1 MIYSLRGK
9 LIMAQPG
16 WIVVECSG
24 VGYRCAVSLTTLSM
38 LPNTGSEVFIYTYM
52 NVREDAVDLF
62 GFADERELDA
72 FKLLTSVNG
81 VGPKAGL
88 ALLSDFTFD
97 KLALAI
103 ASGDSK
109 PLTRTAGIG
118 NKIAQR
124 LVLELKDKLGGIAA
138 ENDEVIAKVTE
149 AVANRGNISEAIAA
163 LCSLGYGQSETA
175 AALAGCDE
183 NSSVE
188 ELIKFGLKK
197 LAKF

>member
-16 WIVVECSG
+16 VIVVECGG
-24 VGYRCAVSLTTLSM
+24 VGYKCAVSLTTLSM
-38 LPNTGSEVFIYTYM
+38 LPNKGSEVFIYTYM

-109 PLTRTAGIG
+109 ALTKTAGIG
-118 NKIAQR
+118 NKIAQHI
-124 LVLELKDKLGGIAA
+124 VLELKDKLGGISTG
-138 ENDEVIAKVTE
+138 NDDVIAKVTE

-163 LCSLGYGQSETA
+163 LCSLGYGQSEA
-175 AALAGCDE
+175 AAVLAGCDE
-183 NSSVE
+183 SSSVE

>member
-16 WIVVECSG
+16 VIVVECGG
-24 VGYRCAVSLTTLSM
+24 VGYKCAVSLTTLSM
-38 LPNTGSEVFIYTYM
+38 LPNKGSEVFIYTYM

-109 PLTRTAGIG
+109 ALTKTAGIG

-124 LVLELKDKLGGIAA
+124 IVLELKDKLGGISTG
-138 ENDEVIAKVTE
+138 NDDVIAKVTE

-163 LCSLGYGQSETA
+163 LCSLGYGQSEA
-175 AALAGCDE
+175 AAVLAGCDE
-183 NSSVE
+183 SSSVE

>member
-9 LIMAQPG
+9 LTAAQPG
-16 WIVVECSG
+16 MIVVECAG
-24 VGYRCAVSLTTLSM
+24 VGYRCSVSMTTLSM
-38 LPNTGSEVFIYTYM
+38 LPNVGSEVFVYTYM
-52 NVREDAVDLF
+52 NVREDSVDLF

-72 FKLLTSVNG
+72 FRLLIGVNG

-97 KLALAI
+97 RLALAI
-103 ASGDSK
+103 VSGDSK
-109 PLTRTAGIG
+109 ALTKTAGIG
-118 NKIAQR
+118 NKTAQR
-124 LVLELKDKLGGIAA
+124 IVLELKDKLGALAVG
-138 ENDEVIAKVTE
+138 DSDVIAKVSE
-149 AVANRGNISEAIAA
+149 AVSNRGNISEAIAA

-183 NSSVE
+183 SSSVE
-188 ELIKFGLKK
+188 ELIKIGLKK

>member
-9 LIMAQPG
+9 LLAAEPG
-16 WIVVECSG
+16 AIVVECAG
-24 VGYRCAVSLTTLSM
+24 VGYRCSVSLTTLSM
-38 LPNTGSEVFIYTYM
+38 LPNTGSEVFVYTYM

-72 FKLLTSVNG
+72 FKLLTTVNG
-81 VGPKAGL
+81 VGPKAAL

-109 PLTRTAGIG
+109 ALTRTAGIG
-118 NKIAQR
+118 TKIAQR
-124 LVLELKDKLGGIAA
+124 IVLELKDKLGAIAA
-138 ENDEVIAKVTE
+138 GNDDIIAKVTE
-149 AVANRGNISEAIAA
+149 AVSKKGNISEASAA
-163 LCSLGYGQSETA
+163 LCSLGYGQSEAA

-183 NSSVE
+183 QTPVE
-188 ELIKFGLKK
+188 ELIKLGLKK
-197 LAKF
+197 LAHF

>member
-9 LIMAQPG
+9 LAAAQPG
-16 WIVVECSG
+16 MIVVECAG
-24 VGYRCAVSLTTLSM
+24 VGYRCSVSLTTLSM
-38 LPNTGSEVFIYTYM
+38 LPNIGSEVFVYTYM

-109 PLTRTAGIG
+109 ALTKTSGIG

-124 LVLELKDKLGGIAA
+124 IVLELKDKLGGLSVD
-138 ENDEVIAKVTE
+138 NGDVIARVSE

-183 NSSVE
+183 SSSVE
-188 ELIKFGLKK
+188 ELIKIGLKK

>member
-16 WIVVECSG
+16 VIVVECGG
-24 VGYRCAVSLTTLSM
+24 VGYKCAVSLTTLSM
-38 LPNTGSEVFIYTYM
+38 LPNKGSEVFIYTYM

-109 PLTRTAGIG
+109 ALTKTAGIG

-124 LVLELKDKLGGIAA
+124 IVLELKDKLGGINTG
-138 ENDEVIAKVTE
+138 NDDVIAKVTE

-163 LCSLGYGQSETA
+163 LCSLGYGQSEA
-175 AALAGCDE
+175 AAVLAGCDE
-183 NSSVE
+183 ASSVE

>member
-9 LIMAQPG
+9 LIAAQPG
-16 WIVVECSG
+16 MIVIECAG
-24 VGYRCAVSLTTLSM
+24 VGYRCSVSLTTLSM
-38 LPNTGSEVFIYTYM
+38 LPNVGSEVFVYTYM
-52 NVREDAVDLF
+52 NVREDSVDLF

-72 FKLLTSVNG
+72 FRLLTGVNG

-97 KLALAI
+97 RLALAI

-109 PLTRTAGIG
+109 ALTKTAGIG

-124 LVLELKDKLGGIAA
+124 IVLELKDKLGGLSMD
-138 ENDEVIAKVTE
+138 NSDVIERVSE
-149 AVANRGNISEAIAA
+149 AVSHRGNISEAIAA

-175 AALAGCDE
+175 AALANCDE
-183 NSSVE
+183 QSSVE
-188 ELIKFGLKK
+188 ELIKLGLKR